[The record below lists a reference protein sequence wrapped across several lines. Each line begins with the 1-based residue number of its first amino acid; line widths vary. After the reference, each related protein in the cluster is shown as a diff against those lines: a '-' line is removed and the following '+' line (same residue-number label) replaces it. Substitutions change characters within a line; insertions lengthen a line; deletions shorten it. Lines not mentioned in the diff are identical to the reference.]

1 MLAKCI
7 CTNCAGH
14 LEFEEENAGESIPCP
29 HCGFETTLELPG
41 SKRRDP
47 ELAAWLRKQALR
59 RRLVWVAGPIVVFG
73 GAGYA
78 LYRWGVP
85 WVEDV
90 LPWADT
96 TTKAVLALLLLCLM
110 LPFALVWVV
119 FPVLVFFQL
128 RRLTEVFGEMAEGL
142 RQRGNARA
150 AQEDESDAAE
160 KAEEDQPL

>member
-1 MLAKCI
+1 MLDALPAMGLNRERPLGQQPMLAKCI

-96 TTKAVLALLLLCLM
+96 TTKAVLALLLLCLGT
-110 LPFALVWVV
+110 LGL
-119 FPVLVFFQL
+119 LT
-128 RRLTEVFGEMAEGL
+128 RRGKDDHP
-142 RQRGNARA
+142 R
-150 AQEDESDAAE
+150 S
-160 KAEEDQPL
+160 